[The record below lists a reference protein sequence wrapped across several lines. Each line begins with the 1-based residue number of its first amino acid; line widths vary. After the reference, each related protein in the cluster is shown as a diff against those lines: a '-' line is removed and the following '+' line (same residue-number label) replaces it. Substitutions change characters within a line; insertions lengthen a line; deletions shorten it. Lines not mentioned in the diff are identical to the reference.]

1 MAMNELS
8 RKGGITALLEKYRSI
23 QWECSVEGC
32 IEIKLSGGRGRAMLT
47 RVWVQ

>member
-1 MAMNELS
+1 MAINKLS
-8 RKGGITALLEKYRSI
+8 RKVGITALLEKCTSI

-32 IEIKLSGGRGRAMLT
+32 MEIKLSGGKSMLS

>member
-1 MAMNELS
+1 MAINELS
-8 RKGGITALLEKYRSI
+8 RKGGTTTLLEKCRSI

-32 IEIKLSGGRGRAMLT
+32 MEINFPERKAMLT